1 VSWNKSSRVFG
12 GLVML
17 ISFGCAGSQMK
28 NTAIAL
34 ADKSPGATPNDAT
47 AAPKEATKTDDA
59 TKQTGAS
66 NPDTTW
72 GGVKELIV

>member
-1 VSWNKSSRVFG
+1 
-12 GLVML
+12 ML

-28 NTAIAL
+28 NT
-34 ADKSPGATPNDAT
+34 PGVTPNDAT